1 MRSAFES
8 YIFNFEKVLT
18 KFSHFREFYCLLFPT
33 FLWVKYFY
41 GLNFTTWVQKLGGC
55 WGKKSFLG
63 FCPSLIFLSS
73 YCWPISREHAHLT
86 VETYILTFPC
96 QYSLAPYKKARK
108 GMKKERQRTLILS
121 EGLSHVSMASFLLG
135 PGHVGQS
142 SLKAPRGW
150 LTSIKE
156 AMFLTK
162 VFLPL
167 LKRSP
172 EGTAASPAIPWE
184 TNDFTPCPP
193 VHWLNSSLWK
203 WWNLN
208 LGTGAGRRPRVSSYI
223 SELHI
228 NCLVFFFFS
237 QVTLKMF
244 EYCNL

>member
-18 KFSHFREFYCLLFPT
+18 KFSHFRELYCLLFPT

-63 FCPSLIFLSS
+63 FCPSLICLSS

-172 EGTAASPAIPWE
+172 RGQLPPPPSPERQTISLHALRCTDSIAACENGGTWIWGPGQADVLESVP
-184 TNDFTPCPP
+184 TF
-193 VHWLNSSLWK
+193 LNYTSIVWFF
-203 WWNLN
+203 
-208 LGTGAGRRPRVSSYI
+208 
-223 SELHI
+223 
-228 NCLVFFFFS
+228 FFFFS
-237 QVTLKMF
+237 GDS
-244 EYCNL
+244 